1 MTRVL
6 RGLVTYRRRHRR
18 VGADPALTSMPDE
31 LATKM
36 SIRRSEEAFL
46 LRAGGLERRAPPGVQ
61 PPHLGRASS

>member
-18 VGADPALTSMPDE
+18 VGADPALTGMPDE

-61 PPHLGRASS
+61 PPHLGRAYS